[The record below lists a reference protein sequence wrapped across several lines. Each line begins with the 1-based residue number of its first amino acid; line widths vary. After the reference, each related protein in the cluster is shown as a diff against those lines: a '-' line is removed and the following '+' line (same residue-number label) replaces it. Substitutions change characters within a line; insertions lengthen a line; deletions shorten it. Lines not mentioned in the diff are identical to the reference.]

1 MTTFS
6 AVSIT
11 IRRKGSVVSGLVLFI
26 SNETLGKMLLFLNI
40 IQEKKRVTKQP
51 LFSWIIL
58 LNQ

>member
-11 IRRKGSVVSGLVLFI
+11 IRRTGSVVSGLVLLI

-40 IQEKKRVTKQP
+40 IQGKKKGYKTTLVFLDNST
-51 LFSWIIL
+51 
-58 LNQ
+58 